1 MATFKATIFK
11 DRQRS
16 DKTWNVVIRFT
27 HNRKVRY
34 IPTTM
39 YLTKKDITA
48 SFKIKNAE
56 TLDRCNDLIKAYR
69 ERVNEL
75 NLELNDIDID
85 TIVSYIKQKKDKK
98 GISFTDFAHR
108 WMAKHTEIKGMKN
121 YKTSLNAF
129 CAFMGRDN
137 VLCDEV
143 TVKTMKAFEG
153 ALKDRPRAQSL
164 YPNCIVRIFNDAR
177 DYYNDEDNDIIRIK
191 HSMRKY
197 KPVQQNVA
205 EKRALDVETIRKIFA
220 LPYDNIKIK
229 GKSSRHDLALDCFRL
244 SFCLMGMNSADLFN
258 ATDFD
263 GKTIVYNRTKTKD
276 RRTDKA
282 EIHVDV
288 QPCIMP
294 LVEKYRGEDHVFNFC
309 DRFSSL
315 ESFNRAINLG
325 LKDVGREIGVEHLQ
339 FYAARHSLATI
350 AANAVGIPIYT
361 VNAMLNHT
369 DTKMRITELYI
380 KKDFKAINVA
390 NSDVLN
396 FVLGQTEGRVRAD
409 LPTLQVDNTQ

>member
-1 MATFKATIFK
+1 MATFKALIK
-11 DRQRS
+11 KGNKRADG
-16 DKTWNVVIRFT
+16 TWNVVIRFT
-27 HNRKVRY
+27 HESKVRF

-39 YLTKKDITA
+39 YVTKKDITS
-48 SFKIKNAE
+48 SFKIKNVQII
-56 TLDRCNDLIKAYR
+56 DRCEDLIRIYR
-69 ERVNEL
+69 ERISEL

-85 TIVSYIKQKKDKK
+85 TVVSYLKQKKDKK
-98 GISFTDFAHR
+98 GISYTDFAR
-108 WMAKHTEIKGMKN
+108 KWMAKHTEIKGMKN

-129 CAFMGRDN
+129 CSFVGREN
-137 VLCDEV
+137 ILCDEV
-143 TVKTMKAFEG
+143 TVKTMKAFEE

-164 YPNCIVRIFNDAR
+164 YPNCITRIFNEAR

-191 HSMRKY
+191 HSLRKY

-263 GKTIVYNRTKTKD
+263 GKTIIYNRTKTKD

-288 QPCIMP
+288 HPCIMT
-294 LVEKYRGEDHVFNFC
+294 LVKKYKGKDRVFNFYEW
-309 DRFSSL
+309 FSSM
-315 ESFNRAINLG
+315 SDFNRAINIG
-325 LKDVGREIGVEHLQ
+325 LKEVGKEIGVDGLQ
-339 FYAARHSLATI
+339 FYAARHSMATI
-350 AANAVGIPIYT
+350 AVNDVGISKYI
-361 VNAMLNHT
+361 VNDMLNHT
-369 DTKMRITELYI
+369 DQLLRVTELYI
-380 KKDFKAINVA
+380 KRDFRQINIA
-390 NSDVLN
+390 NAELID

-409 LPTLQVDNTQ
+409 LTRFF